1 MRLKR
6 LWVFSQ
12 LFLLMLG
19 LVLVISPEWPVFA
32 DEWHQL
38 RRLIGLYEFDFLVWE
53 VEAIISKGEAEL
65 AGGHLY
71 LNEATRR
78 EIVLSYLQ
86 GVGEA
91 RQLSNEI
98 ARLFAD
104 GTVTDPFAAAAPLQE
119 QLDTLRADLAQQ
131 QPLAESILQEQIAS
145 VLLDEGFGPIGQ
157 PFPPVLSRV
166 SPLPLLLVVSRRDRI
181 EELYRVSLV
190 PGQTTPEIETLETTI
205 FNQLDRSALIVPLGG
220 IGTYPAMILETTN
233 LVFLT
238 DVIAHEWAHNWLT
251 LRPLGLNYNADSAMR
266 VINETV
272 ASVFGEAIGLKVLER
287 YYPDLVLPPPAPAP
301 TNPEPQAPPAFD
313 FRAEMATTRIQ
324 TEKLLAEGKI
334 AEAEAYMEERQR
346 LFVANGYLVRK
357 INQAYFAFYGSY
369 ADQPGATGGDPTG
382 PMVVSIFQQS
392 DSLYAFM
399 QKMAP
404 ITSFDDLQTVHQQTG
419 Q

>member
-19 LVLVISPEWPVFA
+19 LVLVIAPEWPVFA

-38 RRLIGLYEFDFLVWE
+38 KRLIGLGEFDFLVWE

-65 AGGHLY
+65 VGGHLY
-71 LNEATRR
+71 LDEATRR

-86 GVGEA
+86 RVDEA
-91 RQLSNEI
+91 RQVSNEI
-98 ARLFAD
+98 ALLFAES
-104 GTVTDPFAAAAPLQE
+104 TVTEPFAAAAPLQS
-119 QLDTLRADLAQQ
+119 QLDILRADVAQL

-145 VLLDEGFGPIGQ
+145 VLLDEGFSPIGQ
-157 PFPPVLSRV
+157 TFPPVLSRI

-190 PGQTTPEIETLETTI
+190 PGQTTPEIETLEATI
-205 FNQLDRSALIVPLGG
+205 YNQLDRSALVVPLGG

-251 LRPLGLNYNADSAMR
+251 LRPLGLNYNADSTMR

-287 YYPDLVLPPPAPAP
+287 YYPDLVPPPPSP
-301 TNPEPQAPPAFD
+301 VLPNSEPQAPPTFD
-313 FRAEMATTRIQ
+313 FRAEMSTTRIQ
-324 TEKLLAEGKI
+324 AEKLLAEGKI
-334 AEAEAYMEERQR
+334 TEAETYMEERR
-346 LFVANGYLVRK
+346 LLFVANGYLVRK

-382 PMVVSIFQQS
+382 PMVVTIFQQS
-392 DSLYAFM
+392 GSIHTFM
-399 QKMAP
+399 QQVAP
-404 ITSFDDLQTVHQQTG
+404 ITSFDDLQTLYQQIAE
-419 Q
+419 

>member
-1 MRLKR
+1 MRLQR

-12 LFLLMLG
+12 IFLLMLG

-38 RRLIGLYEFDFLVWE
+38 KRLIGLGEFDFLVWE
-53 VEAIISKGEAEL
+53 VEALISKGEAQL
-65 AGGHLY
+65 AGGQLY
-71 LNEATRR
+71 LDESTQR
-78 EIVLSYLQ
+78 EIVLNYLQ
-86 GVGEA
+86 SVGEA

-98 ARLFAD
+98 ALVFAD
-104 GTVTDPFAAAAPLQE
+104 GTVTDPFAAAAPLQS
-119 QLDTLRADLAQQ
+119 QLDTLRADITQL
-131 QPLAESILQEQIAS
+131 QPLAESIIQDQIAS

-157 PFPPVLSRV
+157 PFPPVLSRI

-181 EELYRVSLV
+181 EELYRISLV
-190 PGQTTPEIETLETTI
+190 PGQTLPDIETLETTI
-205 FNQLDRSALIVPLGG
+205 YDQLDRSALVVPLGG

-251 LRPLGLNYNADSAMR
+251 LRPLGLSYSADSSMR

-287 YYPDLVLPPPAPAP
+287 YYPDLVPPPPAPSLP
-301 TNPEPQAPPAFD
+301 NPEPQAPPTFD
-313 FRAEMATTRIQ
+313 FRAEMSTTRIQ
-324 TEKLLAEGKI
+324 AEKLLAEGKV
-334 AEAEAYMEERQR
+334 AEAEAYMEERR
-346 LFVANGYLVRK
+346 LLFVAAGYLVRK

-382 PMVVSIFQQS
+382 PMVVTIFQQS
-392 DSLYAFM
+392 DSIYAFM
-399 QKMAP
+399 QKVAP
-404 ITSFDDLQTVHQQTG
+404 ITSFDDLQTVHQQTAP
-419 Q
+419 